1 MTYFFRIDLIIHS
14 DRHNST
20 DFVTAAERSESCQ
33 FLLNPMVNPMQKQ
46 NAMAVNS
53 GSGVILSSDG
63 YIITNHHV
71 VNGASKIDV
80 TLYDNR

>member
-1 MTYFFRIDLIIHS
+1 
-14 DRHNST
+14 
-20 DFVTAAERSESCQ
+20 
-33 FLLNPMVNPMQKQ
+33 
-46 NAMAVNS
+46 MAVNS

-80 TLYDNR
+80 TLYDNRVVSAKVVGNDPSTDISLLKIDFTDLDF